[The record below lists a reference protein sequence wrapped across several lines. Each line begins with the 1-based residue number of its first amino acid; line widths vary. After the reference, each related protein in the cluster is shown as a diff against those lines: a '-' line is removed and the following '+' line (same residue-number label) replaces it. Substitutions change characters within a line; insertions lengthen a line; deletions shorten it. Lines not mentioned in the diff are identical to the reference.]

1 MTDTGEVLL
10 SISGEPVADSRLTNV
25 FDPSTCSPG
34 RWIRH
39 GIPYADRSVAGILSQ
54 HFVEHLDQ
62 TELLIF
68 LRECR
73 RILIPGGTLRI
84 VTIDLRALVNLYTGN
99 GWRGV
104 CRNDARIRWVR
115 TGAEYLNV
123 AMRQSGHSW
132 ICDRE
137 ELCRLGDLAG
147 LQTVSSPSEPFIE
160 PISSQESSDEAP
172 EALTVE
178 LRKRVVVRTADPQVS
193 IVIPAY
199 RAEFL
204 QASLD
209 SAIGQ
214 THRNIEIVVTDDSNT
229 TDIETI
235 VRACEGRGIPM
246 IYARN
251 EHSLGEARNLTK
263 AIHMASGEFI
273 KPLYDDDLLAPDCIE
288 RLLSALLETP
298 DASMAAGRR
307 LPIDEHGSLLDDTI
321 LGPPLSSRS
330 TCLRGAAVIA
340 EIAESRINRL
350 GEPTVMLFRRS
361 DLLALSE
368 PDIMSLFGRRL
379 AGIGDV
385 GLALQMLSRGD
396 LAFVAEPVAFF
407 RLHPNQN
414 QRRPGVREWVIKSWQ
429 YFGEQA
435 ARLGLT
441 RADETAPAFEPTRS
455 PGSGLAVP
463 IEPLGE
469 SQVSSYHL
477 WMSNRRQALATATEV
492 LGAPFEAR
500 APSVH
505 LLVRLAEEDAARFL
519 ETIDNLK
526 FQHYNQWLLDVVT
539 TLPAPEGIADID
551 CIGWHAVPAD
561 KFKEAVDTLV
571 THRELD
577 WIVELP
583 AGAVLDPL
591 CLWRVACDAV
601 ADEGAAAFF
610 VDDDIYDE
618 SGSRANPRFK
628 PGVNPAWLRSSD
640 LAGPLFV
647 RRDAWI
653 DSGGAATRNGSPWFD
668 QLLRLTRRTG
678 WSGIRHIADVLV
690 SYPRTAPG
698 DLRSCLASVLEDLQ
712 AAGARHEV
720 LPLTDRSWSLR
731 PALDDAPR
739 VTIAVLSQGQTDL
752 LGRCLASIVE
762 RTAYANYDL
771 LIAATDCGYDPQLH
785 DWLEGIEA
793 RYGRPVRVATTPPGA
808 NQAARCNAAVAA
820 CDSELIV
827 FVREECIIVQAQWLE
842 ELVRASLDD
851 SVAAVAPRL
860 IDPRDKT
867 IIEAGRVLGL
877 DGPVGTPYR
886 NGAGLE
892 DAGMLDQLKVTRDAS
907 ILSATCMLV
916 RTVDYRAVG
925 GMDPEGLDDGLSDAD
940 LCLRLRAGQCRL
952 LVQPLASVV
961 YRGDSTLSIPG
972 DAEADVRRLLMEA
985 RSCQTFAER
994 WLRPG
999 ARDPFWNPNLSLA
1012 RTTPTEETAGRIQ
1025 WHFQPVTTVPRI
1037 LARPLPNAQGH
1048 YRIESPLAC
1057 ACEAGIARG
1066 GIWPQ
1071 ADDDRELS
1079 VGDLSRLAPTS
1090 LIVQNYLLD
1099 RRLQTLQTW
1108 RAHPHRPFTV
1118 YALDDLITD
1127 LDESNPGRR
1136 RLAANARARLQRAL
1150 AHCDRLVVST
1160 DTLAEVYR
1168 HFIDDVRVVPN
1179 RLDDRIWL
1187 PLQAQRHT
1195 TSRPRIGW
1203 AGGSAHER
1211 DLMLLKPVIERT
1223 RNEADWVFFGMCP
1236 EELRPLIAE
1245 YHEFGT
1251 LIDYPE
1257 RLAALN
1263 LDLAVAPLADTPFNH
1278 AKSNLRLLE
1287 CGALGIPV
1295 VCSDVTP
1302 YRDSPACRVPN
1313 HADRWTEA
1321 LRARIHDADARDG
1334 EGRAL
1339 GQWVRENYLLVDH
1352 LEEWLNAH
1360 LPA

>member
-1 MTDTGEVLL
+1 MTNISSALL
-10 SISGEPVADSRLTNV
+10 SISSEPVADSRLTNV
-25 FDPSTCSPG
+25 FDPSICSPG
-34 RWIRH
+34 IWIRR

-54 HFVEHLDQ
+54 HFIEHLDQ
-62 TELLIF
+62 AELLIF

-84 VTIDLRALVNLYTGN
+84 VTIDLRALISLSTGN
-99 GWRGV
+99 RWRGV
-104 CRNDARIRWVR
+104 CRKQAQIRWVR

-147 LQTVSSPSEPFIE
+147 LQAAPSPTESPFEPL
-160 PISSQESSDEAP
+160 PNLESSDEAS
-172 EALTVE
+172 EDLTVE
-178 LRKRVVVRTADPQVS
+178 LQKRIIVPNANPLVS

-204 QASLD
+204 HESLD
-209 SAIGQ
+209 SALEQ
-214 THRNIEIVVTDDSNT
+214 THQNIEIVVSDDSDT
-229 TDIETI
+229 TDIERI
-235 VRACEGRGIPM
+235 VRSYDGRGITVV
-246 IYARN
+246 YAHN
-251 EHSLGEARNLTK
+251 EVPLGEARNLTK
-263 AIHMASGEFI
+263 AVHMASGEFI
-273 KPLYDDDLLAPDCIE
+273 KPLYDDDLLVPDCIE
-288 RLLSALLETP
+288 RLLSALEEAP

-307 LPIDEHGSLLDDTI
+307 RPIDGDGNLLDDAI
-321 LGPPLSSRS
+321 LGPPLASDS

-340 EIAESRINRL
+340 EIAESGTNKL
-350 GEPTVMLFRRS
+350 GEPTVMLVRRN

-368 PDIMSLFGRRL
+368 PDVMSLFGQRL

-385 GLALQMLSRGD
+385 GLALHMLSRGD
-396 LAFVAEPVAFF
+396 LAYVADPVAFF

-414 QRRPGVREWVIKSWQ
+414 QRGPGVREWVVKSWE
-429 YFGEQA
+429 YFRQHA

-441 RADETAPAFEPTRS
+441 RTDDRAAAFELARS
-455 PGSGLAVP
+455 
-463 IEPLGE
+463 
-469 SQVSSYHL
+469 SSDGFAAPKETMGDTYHL
-477 WMSNRRQALATATEV
+477 WMSSRRQSLVTAVEL
-492 LGAPFEAR
+492 LGAPFETR
-500 APSVH
+500 APSLH
-505 LLVRLAEEDAARFL
+505 LLVRLTEEDAARFA

-539 TLPAPEGIADID
+539 TLPAGEEVAGID
-551 CIGWHAVPAD
+551 CVDWHTVPVD
-561 KFKEAVDTLV
+561 RFKEAVDTLV
-571 THRELD
+571 SHRELD

-591 CLWRVACDAV
+591 CLWRVARDAV
-601 ADEGAAAFF
+601 ADTEATVFF
-610 VDDDIYDE
+610 VDDDAFDE
-618 SGSRANPRFK
+618 EGNRVFPRFK
-628 PGVNPAWLRSSD
+628 PGVNPGWLRSSD

-653 DSGGAATRNGSPWFD
+653 DCGGAATRNESPWFD
-668 QLLRLTRRTG
+668 QLLRLTRRAG
-678 WSGIRHIADVLV
+678 WDGIRHIADVLA

-698 DLRSCLASVLEDLQ
+698 DLRSCLASVLEDMQ
-712 AAGARHEV
+712 AEGAQHEV
-720 LPLTDRSWSLR
+720 LPVTDRSWCVR
-731 PALDDAPR
+731 PALDDAPA
-739 VTIAVLSQGQTDL
+739 VTIAILSQGQTDL
-752 LGRCLASIVE
+752 LARCLRSIFE
-762 RTAYANYDL
+762 RTQYTDYKV
-771 LIAATDCGYDPQLH
+771 LIVVTDCGYDPDLR
-785 DWLEGIEA
+785 DWLDGVA
-793 RYGRPVRVATTPPGA
+793 TRYGRPVDVVVTAPQV

-820 CDSELIV
+820 CDTDRIV
-827 FVREECIIVQAQWLE
+827 FVREECIVIQSLWLD

-867 IIEAGRVLGL
+867 LFEAGRVLGL
-877 DGPVGTPYR
+877 DGPVGAPYR
-886 NGAGLE
+886 SSAGLE

-916 RTVDYRAVG
+916 RTSNYRAVD
-925 GMDPEGLDDGLSDAD
+925 GMDPDALDDALSDAD
-940 LCLRLRAGQCRL
+940 LCLRLRAHQRRL
-952 LVQPLASVV
+952 LVHPLASVV

-972 DAEADVRRLLMEA
+972 DAEADARRLLIEA
-985 RSCQTFAER
+985 RSRQTFAER

-999 ARDPFWNPNLSLA
+999 ACDPFWNPNLSLA
-1012 RTTPTEETAGRIQ
+1012 RTTPIAETAGRIQ
-1025 WHFQPVTTVPRI
+1025 WHFQPATTEPRI

-1057 ACEAGIARG
+1057 ACAAGIARG

-1099 RRLQTLQTW
+1099 HRLQTLQTW

-1160 DTLAEVYR
+1160 DTLTEVYR
-1168 HFIDDVRVVPN
+1168 HFIDDIRVVPN

-1187 PLQAQRHT
+1187 PLQARKHT
-1195 TSRPRIGW
+1195 TTRPRIGW

-1223 RNEADWVFFGMCP
+1223 RSEADWVFFGMCP

-1287 CGALGIPV
+1287 CGVLGIPV

-1302 YRDSPACRVPN
+1302 YRDSPACRVAN
-1313 HADRWTEA
+1313 HADQWTEA

-1339 GQWVRENYLLVDH
+1339 RQWVRENYLLADH